1 MFDVGIIG
9 ATGYTGGELARLLVS
24 HPEMELKV
32 MTSRGN
38 AGKPVDKVH
47 TYLKG
52 HVDLEFAPSI
62 AGADELD
69 MVFAATPHGVSMEHV
84 PGLLET
90 GVKVVDLSGDYRLS
104 DPDIYETWYGK
115 EHSDP
120 GNLANAV
127 YGLPELFRDEIA
139 AADLV
144 ANPGC
149 YPTAAI
155 LALAPLYAK
164 GLLAGDVVVD
174 AKSGT
179 SGAGI
184 SPGPRTHHPNCAE
197 SVIAYNTGKHRHQPE
212 MEEVLRKV
220 GKGGDVLFSPHLVPI
235 VRGILASCYADL
247 AEPMSTEEVVS
258 LYDAFY
264 RGERFVQVVDEASV
278 RAVAASNRCQV
289 SPAVIGGKKAAV
301 FASIDNLV
309 KGASGQ
315 ALQCANIMLGLP
327 ESTGLDFPGLGV

>member
-1 MFDVGIIG
+1 MIGVGIIG

-24 HPEMELKV
+24 HPQMELKA

-38 AGKPVDKVH
+38 AGQPVDAVH

-52 HVDLEFAPSI
+52 HVDLDFAPSVD
-62 AGADELD
+62 GHDDLD

-90 GVKVVDLSGDYRLS
+90 GVKVVDLSGDYRLQA
-104 DPDIYETWYGK
+104 PDVYEAWYGK
-115 EHSDP
+115 AHSDP
-120 GNLANAV
+120 GNLDKAV

-139 AADLV
+139 GADLV

-149 YPTAAI
+149 YPTATI
-155 LALAPLYAK
+155 LALAPLYAR
-164 GLLAGDVVVD
+164 GLMTGDAVVD

-184 SPGPRTHHPNCAE
+184 SPGPRTHHPNCGG

-212 MEEVLRKV
+212 MEQILHKV
-220 GKGGDVLFSPHLVPI
+220 GKGGAVLFSPHLVPI

-247 AEPMSTEEVVS
+247 AEPMSAEELSS
-258 LYDAFY
+258 LYKDFY
-264 RGERFVQVVDEASV
+264 RGERFVQVAGEASI

-289 SPAVIGGKKAAV
+289 SPATIGGKKAAV

-315 ALQCANIMLGLP
+315 AIQCANIMFGLP